1 MALLTFSSG
10 KVRQLPIELVP
21 LGALTSLMGFMVV
34 NFFRYTALGYI
45 DMSKVVMLRVITPMG
60 VMVLSFL
67 AFNVVPGT
75 VQLIGSGLILAGV
88 SLILFRP
95 LLHLYPTYVEDGEV
109 ARTR

>member
-1 MALLTFSSG
+1 
-10 KVRQLPIELVP
+10 
-21 LGALTSLMGFMVV
+21 
-34 NFFRYTALGYI
+34 
-45 DMSKVVMLRVITPMG
+45 MG

-109 ARTR
+109 VRTR